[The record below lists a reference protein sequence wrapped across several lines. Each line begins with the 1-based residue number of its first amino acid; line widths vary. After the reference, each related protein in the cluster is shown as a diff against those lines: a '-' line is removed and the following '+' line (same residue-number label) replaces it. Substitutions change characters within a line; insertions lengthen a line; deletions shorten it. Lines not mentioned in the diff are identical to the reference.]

1 MEIEN
6 NLLVLTMTK
15 LTKCKISQ
23 VKQRP
28 LIKFNKVLLGF
39 CGNKKKS
46 DPNHVQSNRNN
57 NCCYHHHHYSY
68 YCYVGRH
75 GFTSF
80 ACRDLIEFLFVGT
93 TYAMN

>member
-46 DPNHVQSNRNN
+46 DPNHVQSNRSND
-57 NCCYHHHHYSY
+57 CCYHHHTIIIILTIVMS
-68 YCYVGRH
+68 VA
-75 GFTSF
+75 TVSLLSL
-80 ACRDLIEFLFVGT
+80 AEI
-93 TYAMN
+93 